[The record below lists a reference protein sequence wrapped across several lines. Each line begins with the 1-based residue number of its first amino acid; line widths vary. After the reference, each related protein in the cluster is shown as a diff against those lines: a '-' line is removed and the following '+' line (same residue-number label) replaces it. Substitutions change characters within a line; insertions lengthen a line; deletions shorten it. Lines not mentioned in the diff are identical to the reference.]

1 MSITEQLVK
10 ILNEKTKKSKV
21 VVVSPRT
28 ILNWEKGKS
37 SPKLSNVDQYLEEN
51 KIDVLLYDGDQ
62 DKLIEFA
69 HEIGKKIG
77 KKVTVS
83 FEK

>member
-69 HEIGKKIG
+69 HEIGKKTG
-77 KKVTVS
+77 KKVTIS

>member
-1 MSITEQLVK
+1 MSIIEQLVK
-10 ILNEKTKKSKV
+10 ILTEKTKKSKV

-69 HEIGKKIG
+69 HEIGKKTG
-77 KKVTVS
+77 KKITVS

>member
-21 VVVSPRT
+21 IVVSPRT

-37 SPKLSNVDQYLEEN
+37 SPKLKNVDQYLEEN
-51 KIDVLLYDGDQ
+51 KIDVLLYDGDRN
-62 DKLIEFA
+62 KLIEFA
-69 HEIGKKIG
+69 HEIGKKTGEKI
-77 KKVTVS
+77 KVS
-83 FEK
+83 FEE

>member
-37 SPKLSNVDQYLEEN
+37 SPKLSNVDQFLEEN

-69 HEIGKKIG
+69 HEIGKKTG

>member
-69 HEIGKKIG
+69 HEIGKKTG
-77 KKVTVS
+77 KKITIS